1 MFGGT
6 DLDKQLDKMIQEKI
20 DQGFDETAILN
31 NLTGGRPFEE
41 VVGSGIDISRLQFDP
56 KVMEEFAKQMK
67 KMEEQVPQDELD
79 KFKEEMIRETQNQ
92 TFEDLKEK
100 AYGEDV
106 DSDME
111 DFLASKEE
119 ARKKSESI
127 FSKKK

>member
-106 DSDME
+106 ESDME